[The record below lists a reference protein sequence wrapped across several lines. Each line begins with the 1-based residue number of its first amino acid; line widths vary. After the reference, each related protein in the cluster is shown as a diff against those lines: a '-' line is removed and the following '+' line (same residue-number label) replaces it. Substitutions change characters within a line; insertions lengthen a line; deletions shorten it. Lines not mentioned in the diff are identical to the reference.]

1 MSRLFLVAENL
12 LERHV
17 GAEDGGNPKDS
28 RKGYLRVCDCHNK
41 KCAYH
46 HQAVGDLEKA
56 QALSP
61 IRQQSFVR
69 CRAALSA

>member
-17 GAEDGGNPKDS
+17 GAEDGGNPKDG
-28 RKGYLRVCDCHNK
+28 RKGHLWVCDCYNK
-41 KCAYH
+41 KGAYH
-46 HQAVGDLEKA
+46 HEAVGNLEKS
-56 QALSP
+56 QVLSP
-61 IRQQSFVR
+61 IHPQSFVR